1 MKTIRHLLIAA
12 TVMVFANI
20 ASAQTADA
28 SASVTSNP
36 NAPYSAD
43 PYVQK
48 RQADKLAKDEYKAK
62 KKIAK
67 AKMKAEKKEAK
78 SEMKFEKAVSSE
90 ERKESLAA
98 DPVKVDPAK

>member
-12 TVMVFANI
+12 TVMVFANV

-28 SASVTSNP
+28 SVAVTATP

-43 PYVQK
+43 PFIQK
-48 RQADKLAKDEYKAK
+48 RHADKLAKDEYKAK
-62 KKIAK
+62 KKAAK

-78 SEMKFEKAVSSE
+78 SEMKFEKAVASE
-90 ERKESLAA
+90 ERKEALAA
-98 DPVKVDPAK
+98 DPIKVDPAK